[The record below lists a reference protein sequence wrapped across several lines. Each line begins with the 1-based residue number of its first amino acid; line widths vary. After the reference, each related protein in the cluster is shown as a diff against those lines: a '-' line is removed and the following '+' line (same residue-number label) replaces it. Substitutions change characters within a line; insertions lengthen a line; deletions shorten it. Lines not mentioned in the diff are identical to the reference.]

1 MSAAGKA
8 HLPSLLFQ
16 CLYKMKRY
24 ILTVAIL
31 LLFLTN
37 CLGQVTAGLLTE
49 QKKLLAQA
57 SSDTARIRLLLL
69 IGAGYRFSKID
80 SALFYIDKA
89 ILLARK
95 SDATVAEAR
104 ALSDKGSVIL
114 DSGDVPRAYA
124 YMFQSLNV
132 IRKAPEHDKATL
144 FAYGGVE
151 NRLGNLFM
159 ELGEYNTSIEHYRI
173 SISYY
178 DKSLRAP
185 IYNGISNIGNDFE
198 LMGRLDSAQ
207 IYQRKAYDYIKQ
219 HSTSIFAVF
228 AELQGRLGNV
238 ERDLGHYTNALN
250 WYRSGAH
257 NALQQR
263 DLRNLSELYL
273 REGETYSKLRQPDSG
288 FLYARKTLDVSRQ
301 ISMKSSEYQAAAL
314 LSALFKATG
323 KPDSAL
329 FYLLLSQKIKD
340 ELFGP
345 AIFRQLQQL
354 ALTEQQ
360 RQQQLQEQNDEL
372 KYRYAIIAGVSG
384 FIVILLVAFIMW
396 MNYRKQKSTNKLLSE
411 QKEEIAAQRDH
422 VGATLDKLKATQHQL
437 IQSEKMASL
446 GELTAGIAHEIQNPL
461 NFVNNFSEVSVEL
474 LDELKEEAK
483 AGHNEDVI
491 AIAGDLSQNLEKIS
505 HHGKRADAIVKGM
518 LQHSQ
523 TGSGTKELTNIN
535 ALVDECMRL
544 AYHGLRAK
552 DKAFNAEMAKH
563 LDETLPKINV
573 IPQDIVR
580 VMLNLFNNAF
590 YAVNQ
595 KQKMAGDDY
604 KPEVSVST
612 SSENDHVIIKI
623 KDNGTGIPDAIK
635 DKIMQPFFT
644 TKPTG
649 EGTGLGLSLTYDMVV
664 KGQGGNISVDTEEG
678 IYTEFTVSLPL

>member
-1 MSAAGKA
+1 
-8 HLPSLLFQ
+8 
-16 CLYKMKRY
+16 MKRY
-24 ILTVAIL
+24 IIIAAIL
-31 LLFLTN
+31 LSCLTN
-37 CLGQVTAGLLTE
+37 CFGQVTAGLLTK
-49 QKKLLAQA
+49 QKKILAQA

-69 IGAGYRFSKID
+69 IGSDYRFSKID
-80 SALFYIDKA
+80 SALYYMDKA
-89 ILLARK
+89 IALAQKMNLL
-95 SDATVAEAR
+95 VLEAQ
-104 ALSDKGSVIL
+104 AFSDKGSIIQ
-114 DSGDVPRAYA
+114 DSGDIPKSYV
-124 YMFQSLNV
+124 YMLRSLDIISRGPQDDKHTIFIHAV
-132 IRKAPEHDKATL
+132 I
-144 FAYGGVE
+144 E

-159 ELGEYNTSIEHYRI
+159 ELGEYNTSIEHYRV

-178 DKSLRAP
+178 NKSVRAP

-207 IYQRKAYDYIKQ
+207 VYQQRAYNHIKRD
-219 HSTSIFAVF
+219 STTIFAVY

-238 ERDLGHYTNALN
+238 ERDLGHYTDALS
-250 WYRSGAH
+250 WYRRGSH
-257 NALQQR
+257 NALQTS

-273 REGETYSKLRQPDSG
+273 REGQTYAKLWQRDSAL
-288 FLYARKTLDVSRQ
+288 LYARKTLNVSRQ

-314 LSALFKATG
+314 LSGLFKATG

-329 FYLLLSQKIKD
+329 FYLSLSQKIKD

-345 AIFRQLQQL
+345 ATFRQLQQL

-360 RQQQLQEQNDEL
+360 RQQQLQKQNDEL
-372 KYRYAIIAGVSG
+372 KYRYTVIAGVSG

-422 VGATLDKLKATQHQL
+422 LGDTLEKLKATQHQL

-474 LDELKEEAK
+474 LEELKEEAQ

-491 AIAGDLSQNLEKIS
+491 AIAADLSQNLEKIS

-523 TGSGTKELTNIN
+523 SGTGTKEPTNLN

-552 DKAFNAEMAKH
+552 DKAFNAELVTH
-563 LDETLPKINV
+563 LDETLPKVNV
-573 IPQDIVR
+573 IPQDMVR

-595 KQKMAGDDY
+595 KAKTAGADY
-604 KPEVSVST
+604 KPTIEVTTAPQPPEGGAREVLIT
-612 SSENDHVIIKI
+612 IR
-623 KDNGTGIPDAIK
+623 DNGVGIPDAIK
-635 DKIMQPFFT
+635 EKIMQPFFT

-664 KGQGGNISVDTEEG
+664 KGHGGTIQVNSIEG
-678 IYTEFTVSLPL
+678 EGSEFQLTLPV